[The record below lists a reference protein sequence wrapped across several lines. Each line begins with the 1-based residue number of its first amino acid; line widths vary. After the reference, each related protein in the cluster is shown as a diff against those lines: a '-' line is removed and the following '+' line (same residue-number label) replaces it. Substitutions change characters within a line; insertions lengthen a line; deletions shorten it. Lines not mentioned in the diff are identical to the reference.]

1 MLDSYSTTSPPR
13 LTLNNDACTKRR
25 IAPSIEETIPGRG
38 FKEERNFV
46 GLSRVDSMAIGS
58 GARAISRRNGFQTFP
73 TNPFESRTYL
83 LFSEYSGVNPA
94 CQMMAGGFP
103 GPTPDDPRQQLKR
116 HQDTYREF
124 TMGCVLSTRPGGH
137 QTTSSDRT
145 ASNAGSLVMRGRLRE
160 AANAAI
166 MGSWSSGIGE
176 LGKVGQPSESK
187 AQVRRSPAPRTTW
200 RISSTIARGCGIGIR
215 PWSAR

>member
-1 MLDSYSTTSPPR
+1 
-13 LTLNNDACTKRR
+13 
-25 IAPSIEETIPGRG
+25 
-38 FKEERNFV
+38 
-46 GLSRVDSMAIGS
+46 
-58 GARAISRRNGFQTFP
+58 
-73 TNPFESRTYL
+73 
-83 LFSEYSGVNPA
+83 
-94 CQMMAGGFP
+94 
-103 GPTPDDPRQQLKR
+103 
-116 HQDTYREF
+116 
-124 TMGCVLSTRPGGH
+124 MGCVLSTRPGGH

-200 RISSTIARGCGIGIR
+200 RISSTIARGCGIGSGPGARDKRTLARLLRVAIYDR
-215 PWSAR
+215 VDDSVRQTFHCSAGTEEADVFTDDHPVSTAGAPMGDVAEPGAAVV